1 MGAIHLYLVRHGE
14 SVDNVANLYSAQ
26 PGQGS
31 SWADR
36 HPPPSLMTTLLTLH
50 FRKTSSAGSRD
61 APLTSHGVLQAR
73 RLGAHLATRTESARI
88 SHVFASN
95 LQRAVRTAEAIRDA
109 TGERGSKDEGVS
121 ASSSASGGGIPV
133 VQLPELREK
142 HFGTGEGQK
151 IGAAAGERHVGAEGQ
166 DAMRARATRFVEEHL
181 APFLAC
187 VEGAEGEESI
197 VVVAHGIILGVLAR
211 VLQSGGEFGTV
222 SSRADDRPSLAWSN
236 TGFIE
241 MVISP
246 SASPGSAAAKWP
258 NLSLQTVAVNCTDH
272 LQGLRKTRGGI
283 GSAKFDDKQKTLS
296 AFFTP
301 TGKKR
306 KHGEDA

>member
-14 SVDNVANLYSAQ
+14 SVDNVANLY
-26 PGQGS
+26 
-31 SWADR
+31 
-36 HPPPSLMTTLLTLH
+36 
-50 FRKTSSAGSRD
+50 AGSRD

-73 RLGAHLATRTESARI
+73 RLGAHLATRTESARV

-109 TGERGSKDEGVS
+109 VSQTPRPPSPTGERGSKDEGGA
-121 ASSSASGGGIPV
+121 ASSSAPGDGIPV

-166 DAMRARATRFVEEHL
+166 DAMRVRATRFVEEYL
-181 APFLAC
+181 APLLAC
-187 VEGAEGEESI
+187 VDGGEGEESI

-236 TGFIE
+236 TGFVE

-258 NLSLQTVAVNCTDH
+258 NLSSQTVAVNCTDH

-296 AFFTP
+296 AFFVP

-306 KHGEDA
+306 KHGDNA

>member
-14 SVDNVANLYSAQ
+14 SVDNVANLY
-26 PGQGS
+26 
-31 SWADR
+31 
-36 HPPPSLMTTLLTLH
+36 
-50 FRKTSSAGSRD
+50 AGSRD

-73 RLGAHLATRTESARI
+73 RLGAHFATRTESARV

-109 TGERGSKDEGVS
+109 VSQTPRPPSRTGELGSKDEGGES
-121 ASSSASGGGIPV
+121 ASPSASGGSIPV

-166 DAMRARATRFVEEHL
+166 DAMRVRATRFVEEYL
-181 APFLAC
+181 APLLAC
-187 VEGAEGEESI
+187 ADGGEREESI

-211 VLQSGGEFGTV
+211 VLQSEGEFGTV

-236 TGFIE
+236 TGFVE

-246 SASPGSAAAKWP
+246 SASTGSAAAKWP

-283 GSAKFDDKQKTLS
+283 GSAKFDEKQKTLS
-296 AFFTP
+296 AFFVP

-306 KHGEDA
+306 KHGDEA